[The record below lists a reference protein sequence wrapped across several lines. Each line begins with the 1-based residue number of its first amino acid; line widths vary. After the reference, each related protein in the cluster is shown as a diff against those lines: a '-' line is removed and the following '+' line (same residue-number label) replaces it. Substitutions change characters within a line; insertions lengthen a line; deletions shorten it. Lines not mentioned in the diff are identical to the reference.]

1 MEYSHPREDA
11 AEPQT
16 RPLRV
21 AAYCRVS
28 TRLEEQ
34 EGSYEMQVQYYTDR
48 IRADPGME
56 LAGIYGDN
64 GKSGLKTRGRE
75 GLEQLL
81 RDCEAGKID
90 LILTKSISRFA
101 RSMADCAEL
110 IRRLRELGVDILFEK
125 EGINSQ
131 DPKCDL
137 LLHIFAALA
146 QEESNSISQNARRA
160 HEQYVLEGRPF
171 GRIAYGYCNAG
182 QNQWAV
188 REPEAERVRMAFQM
202 AARGCCYREIL
213 EALNRMEQR
222 DATGV
227 VWKQKRLRRLL
238 RSVVY
243 KGDYYSHG
251 TVCLVPGRPVAN
263 RGYRDRFYIE
273 DHHLPLVSGALFDR
287 VQEMLARGLLHSHRR
302 LSTEENVF
310 LQKEKSN

>member
-1 MEYSHPREDA
+1 MEQSHPGEHEGEQSA
-11 AEPQT
+11 

-34 EGSYEMQVQYYTDR
+34 EGSYELQVQYYTAR
-48 IRADPGME
+48 IGADPGME

-64 GKSGLKTRGRE
+64 GKSGLKTHGRE
-75 GLEQLL
+75 GLGQLL

-125 EGINSQ
+125 EGINSR

-146 QEESNSISQNARRA
+146 QEESHSISQNSRRA
-160 HEQYVLEGRPF
+160 HEQYVRQGRPF
-171 GRIAYGYCNAG
+171 GRVAYGYYNAG
-182 QNQWAV
+182 QNRWAV
-188 REPEAERVRMAFQM
+188 REPEAERVRTAFQM
-202 AARGCCYREIL
+202 AARGCCYRDIL
-213 EALNRMEQR
+213 GALNRMEQR

-251 TVCLVPGRPVAN
+251 TVCLVPGRQVEN

-273 DHHLPLVSGALFDR
+273 GHHPPLVPGAQFDR
-287 VQEMLARGLLHSHRR
+287 VQEILARGLLHSHRR
-302 LSTEENVF
+302 LSAEEQAF
-310 LQKEKSN
+310 LQEKRSS

>member
-1 MEYSHPREDA
+1 MEQSHPRER
-11 AEPQT
+11 AEAQPT

-34 EGSYEMQVQYYTDR
+34 EGSYEIQVNYYTGK
-48 IRADPGME
+48 ITADPHME

-75 GLEQLL
+75 GLERLL

-101 RSMADCAEL
+101 RSMADCAAL
-110 IRRLRELGVDILFEK
+110 IGRLRELGVDILFEK
-125 EGINSQ
+125 EGIHSR
-131 DPKCDL
+131 DPTCDL

-146 QEESNSISQNARRA
+146 QEESHSISQNARRA
-160 HEQYVLEGRPF
+160 HEQYVMEGRPF
-171 GRIAYGYCNAG
+171 GRIAYGYYNAG
-182 QNQWAV
+182 QNRWAV
-188 REPEAERVRMAFQM
+188 REPEAERVRTAFQM
-202 AARGCCYREIL
+202 AARGFCYREIL
-213 EALNRMEQR
+213 GALNEMEQR

-227 VWKQKRLRRLL
+227 VWKQKRLRHLL

-251 TVCLVPGRPVAN
+251 TVCLVPGRQVEN

-273 DHHLPLVSGALFDR
+273 QHHPPLVSSALFDR
-287 VQEMLARGLLHSHRR
+287 VQEILARGLLHSRRR
-302 LSTEENVF
+302 LSAEEQAF
-310 LQKEKSN
+310 LQ